1 MVSFQPAKLWGR
13 DNPHATQPQAAIK
26 QQGYSFGSCEEA
38 KKDFILQ
45 EDMIIVEQ
53 ECLIQTLPYKTNADW
68 SKEQINKRF
77 NQDYQENYDN
87 LEDEID
93 LWIDNIPREYNKIK
107 ISNGLEENFVNIED
121 MRKSPEKIIHPGEG
135 DYSQKWS
142 FCSDGSIRI
151 EQHNFSNDK
160 VEKLILDYINEED
173 EE

>member
-38 KKDFILQ
+38 RKDFIQQ
-45 EDMIIVEQ
+45 EDMITVEQ

-68 SKEQINKRF
+68 NEEQISKRY
-77 NQDYQENYDN
+77 NRDYQENYDN

-93 LWIDNIPREYNKIK
+93 LWLDSIPQGSSKLK
-107 ISNGLEENFVNIED
+107 ISNGIQDNIIDIED
-121 MRKSPEKIIHPGEG
+121 MRTEPEKIIHPGDG

-142 FCSDGSIRI
+142 FCSDGTIRI
-151 EQHNFSNDK
+151 EQYDYSNDSR
-160 VEKLILDYINEED
+160 EKIILDFVEED
-173 EE
+173 D